1 MTQEK
6 HYWSVEDIES
16 MTENVQTT
24 EVEYQGKFIKIS
36 WCELTESEEPKVLT
50 VDDSLSEPEKN
61 EQYLKLAKERVSKMM
76 AKAQEKQ
83 PDESVI
89 SLKTYELLPAS
100 AKFTIS
106 NKILGVELPN
116 EQ

>member
-1 MTQEK
+1 MEEEK
-6 HYWSVEDIES
+6 QYWSVEDLES
-16 MTENVQTT
+16 LTENVQTT

-50 VDDSLSEPEKN
+50 VDDSLSEAEKN
-61 EQYLKLAKERVSKMM
+61 EEYLKLAKERVSKMM

-83 PDESVI
+83 PVDSVI
-89 SLKTYELLPAS
+89 SLKTYDLLPAS

>member
-1 MTQEK
+1 MDEK
-6 HYWSVEDIES
+6 QYWSMDELLS
-16 MTENVQTT
+16 LTETVQ
-24 EVEYQGKFIKIS
+24 EAEIDYQGKMIKVS

-116 EQ
+116 